1 MKRISGSKV
10 LMCLLY
16 IALYSVQK
24 IKELN
29 KKSKRIFICVIN
41 VPVRLVSVTGEEE
54 GIYR

>member
-1 MKRISGSKV
+1 
-10 LMCLLY
+10 MCLLY